1 VNPLSSRPQKSS
13 KPCGLLLALASLLA
27 SCAASMEQ
35 TVMLEQE
42 PGLLVIERDG
52 QTLTSLG
59 TSSPIDQLSLAG
71 ESTHFALSPSG
82 AIGAISLQN
91 EGRIQLL
98 DITRMRRAQQIEL
111 GRDRKPADLE
121 FIDEQRLLIGSCDD
135 GAVSLFDSA
144 FGHAHQQLDSG
155 GQSATELVLEPESS
169 TFWVL
174 DTISGMIARMS
185 WVRSAVQRSV
195 HLAEDLTGLFHKES
209 ERELWTLSSSS
220 DRIFILDDEDLSI
233 KRELSCAGHPSSLA
247 FERSG
252 DVWVTCQSTNEIVKL
267 DAETAAVKARVAIPL
282 GDDGAAPHPTELL
295 IDEEARLVRVVC
307 PGSDSIQIIDMEIER
322 CVANL
327 KELRSPAK
335 LTKSHLAQL

>member
-1 VNPLSSRPQKSS
+1 
-13 KPCGLLLALASLLA
+13 
-27 SCAASMEQ
+27 MEQ
-35 TVMLEQE
+35 TDTFEQE
-42 PGLLVIERDG
+42 PALLVIERG
-52 QTLTSLG
+52 SQALTSLG
-59 TSSPIDQLSLAG
+59 TSSPISRLSLAG
-71 ESTHFALSPSG
+71 ESAHFALSPSG
-82 AIGAISLQN
+82 ALGAISLQD

-98 DITRMRRAQQIEL
+98 DITRMRRGQQIEL

-121 FIDEQRLLIGSCDD
+121 FIDEQRILIGSCDD
-135 GAVSLFDSA
+135 GAVTLFDSDFA
-144 FGHAHQQLDSG
+144 HAHQRLESG
-155 GQSATELVLEPESS
+155 GQSATELVLELASK

-174 DTISGMIARMS
+174 DTTSGMIARMS
-185 WVRSAVQRSV
+185 WERSAVQRSV

-209 ERELWTLSSSS
+209 EGELWTLSSSS

-252 DVWVTCQSTNEIVKL
+252 DAWVTCQSTNEIVKL
-267 DAETAAVKARVAIPL
+267 DAETDSVKARVDIPL
-282 GDDGAAPHPTELL
+282 GEGGAAPLPTELL

-322 CVANL
+322 CVADVQ
-327 KELRSPAK
+327 ELRSPAK